1 MQRCHHR
8 EDSPARSGAEWRGT
22 GRPAPVPAGGYDP
35 DGIETAFNAHSWMM
49 RLLYMIRVT
58 L

>member
-8 EDSPARSGAEWRGT
+8 RTAPARSGAAQG
-22 GRPAPVPAGGYDP
+22 APRRCPPVDYDP